1 VLYTVAKQT
10 RALVLPAAAAREE
23 ACSRHCVSTAAE
35 VICALMASLILSSSA
50 RWSVRLAMRRQL
62 AALRHM
68 IAAIFPW
75 RQLAVVEARYT
86 ERWHWRQSKAVMV
99 SLLLSYPVLA
109 FTWLSQLYTLLSAVV
124 APHPG
129 GSCATPPARVL
140 TAIAAALVLGL
151 TEHALAV
158 GDMTRRVDACRRI
171 VRELFPPS
179 AAAILE
185 ARAATG
191 RPLSHAGVARALRQE
206 ASSSR
211 SALPGGSAGGS
222 GSALAA
228 APAAPPPPPPLASAA
243 SWRRL

>member
-1 VLYTVAKQT
+1 MVA
-10 RALVLPAAAAREE
+10 
-23 ACSRHCVSTAAE
+23 
-35 VICALMASLILSSSA
+35 
-50 RWSVRLAMRRQL
+50 AM
-62 AALRHM
+62 
-68 IAAIFPW
+68 FPW
-75 RQLAVVEARYT
+75 RQLAVVEARYA
-86 ERWHWRQSKAVMV
+86 ERWHWRQSKVVML

-171 VRELFPPS
+171 VRELFPPPT
-179 AAAILE
+179 AAMLE

-191 RPLSHAGVARALRQE
+191 RPLSHAGVARVLRQE
-206 ASSSR
+206 AGGSR
-211 SALPGGSAGGS
+211 AALPGGS
-222 GSALAA
+222 GSALP
-228 APAAPPPPPPLASAA
+228 APALAPAA
-243 SWRRL
+243 SWRR